1 MTRGRRRSWARAAV
15 LALAL
20 IGSTAAPASAAG
32 GTALW
37 ASRYDSAANKAD
49 TPSSLAVSPDG
60 STVFVTGASQRWP
73 SPAFATV
80 AYDAVS
86 GDTVWEQTYR
96 GAGSGAR
103 ANEIAISP
111 DGSIVIVAGET
122 ESSTTGRDVGIVA
135 YDAATGAS
143 LWSRRYDEGGAE
155 SAFSIAVDPVSRRFF
170 ITGDASNATGGVQ
183 VVTIA
188 YDYGATA
195 ATRRWV
201 RRYQGPAGGDDVG
214 YRVGVSPDGSGVFVS
229 GDSYGGGSGFD
240 YLTIGYDAA
249 SGSRRWVRTYN
260 GPAGGDESSG
270 GLSVSGSTVFVTGA
284 SPRAD
289 GTDDYATV
297 AYAAAS
303 GARQWARRYDG
314 PGHSYD
320 LASGVQSS
328 PDGAIAFVTGQSI
341 GASGDYDYGTIAYDA
356 ATGSPI
362 WVSRYDGGPSDEAK
376 AIDVSPD
383 GTSVVVTGASAGSA
397 TQFDFATVAYS
408 ASGGTTRWTRR
419 YDGPASGVDQAVA
432 IGVGSSEVF
441 VTGPSW
447 DAQMLDDYATVAYT
461 AT

>member
-1 MTRGRRRSWARAAV
+1 MTKGRRRGWACATV
-15 LALAL
+15 LAVAV
-20 IGSTAAPASAAG
+20 IASTAEPASAAA
-32 GTALW
+32 GTTLW

-49 TPSSLAVSPDG
+49 TPSSLVVSPDG

-73 SPAFATV
+73 YPAFATV

-86 GDTVWEQTYR
+86 GKTVWEQTYR

-103 ANEIAISP
+103 ADDIAISP

-122 ESSTTGRDVGIVA
+122 ESTTTGRDIAIVA

-143 LWSRRYDEGGAE
+143 LWSRRYDEGGGE
-155 SAFSIAVDPVSRRFF
+155 SAYSIAVDPVSRRFF
-170 ITGDASNATGGVQ
+170 ITGDASNATGGAQ

-188 YDYGATA
+188 YDYGTTA

-229 GDSYGGGSGFD
+229 GDSYGGASGFD
-240 YLTIGYDAA
+240 YLTIAYEAA
-249 SGSRRWVRTYN
+249 NGSRRWVRTYD

-284 SPRAD
+284 SPQAD

-320 LASGVQSS
+320 LASAVQVS
-328 PDGAIAFVTGQSI
+328 PDGAAVFVTGQSI
-341 GASGDYDYGTIAYDA
+341 GANGDYDYGTVAYDA
-356 ATGSPI
+356 ATGSPV

-383 GTSVVVTGASAGSA
+383 GTSVVVTGASAGSS
-397 TQFDFATVAYS
+397 TQFDFATIAYG
-408 ASGGTTRWTRR
+408 ASDGASRWTRR

-432 IGVGSSEVF
+432 IGVTSSEAF
-441 VTGPSW
+441 VTGESW
-447 DAQMLDDYATVAYT
+447 DATMLNDYATVAYAMT
-461 AT
+461 

>member
-1 MTRGRRRSWARAAV
+1 MGWGRPRGWAWATV
-15 LALAL
+15 LAVAV

-37 ASRYDSAANKAD
+37 ASRYDSAANKDD

-60 STVFVTGASQRWP
+60 SSVFVTGASQRWP
-73 SPAFATV
+73 FPAFATV

-86 GDTVWEQTYR
+86 GKTVWEQTYR

-103 ANEIAISP
+103 ANDIAISP

-122 ESSTTGRDVGIVA
+122 ESSTTGRDVAIVA

-143 LWSRRYDEGGAE
+143 LWSRRYDEGGNEAAL
-155 SAFSIAVDPVSRRFF
+155 SVDVDPVSRRFF

-183 VVTIA
+183 VLTIA
-188 YDYGATA
+188 FDYSTTA

-229 GDSYGGGSGFD
+229 GDSYGGASGFD
-240 YLTIGYDAA
+240 YLTIGYDAN
-249 SGSRRWVRTYN
+249 GSRRWVRTYD

-320 LASGVQSS
+320 LASAVQVSR
-328 PDGAIAFVTGQSI
+328 DGAAVFVTGQSI
-341 GASGDYDYGTIAYDA
+341 GANGDYDYGTVAYDA
-356 ATGSPI
+356 ATGSPT

-376 AIDVSPD
+376 AIGVSPD

-397 TQFDFATVAYS
+397 TQFDFATVAYA
-408 ASGGTTRWTRR
+408 ASDGSTRWSRR
-419 YDGPASGVDQAVA
+419 YDGPASGVDQPVA
-432 IGVGSSEVF
+432 IGVSSSEAF
-441 VTGPSW
+441 VTGGSW
-447 DAQMLDDYATVAYT
+447 DAAMLNDYATVAYSMT
-461 AT
+461 